1 MSNFS
6 QAVIPAGEIHAG
18 HIGVTARWYRY
29 DPNTGISTVTTA
41 EIRQVGHNGAETY
54 LTYGVGAEN
63 EITLD
68 RKHPIV
74 LGPAADYSDYE
85 LFIVGAS

>member
-1 MSNFS
+1 MSNYS

-29 DPNTGISTVTTA
+29 DSNTEITVVTTA
-41 EIRQVGHNGAETY
+41 EIRQVSHNGGETH
-54 LTYGVGAEN
+54 LTFGLGAVN
-63 EITLD
+63 QVTLEHD
-68 RKHPIV
+68 HPIV
-74 LGPAADYSDYE
+74 LGPAADYADAE